1 MGNPGLRENPGT
13 AIRGETEKKSF
24 YDHRGVM
31 IEVVFL
37 GVGEA
42 FDEALPNTSILIRF
56 DAGNSPVT
64 VLLDCGFTAPPRF
77 WKEEP
82 EPDSLDAIWISHFH
96 GDHALG
102 VPQLLIRAWEEGRGK
117 PLLILGQKGIS
128 AFTRQALDLAYPGFY
143 EKLAFPITF
152 AEIEPGREFDLLG
165 LTLRTAET
173 GHSQRNLALRID
185 AGGKPIYYSGDGKPT
200 PESVLL
206 AQGCHLIIHEAFH
219 KETELPTHGTATDS
233 VDMAKRSGASH
244 LALVHIQRKARAQVI
259 ENLERWRD
267 LAGSVQLMVP
277 EPGDRITL

>member
-1 MGNPGLRENPGT
+1 
-13 AIRGETEKKSF
+13 
-24 YDHRGVM
+24 M

-56 DAGNSPVT
+56 GAENPLVS
-64 VLLDCGFTAPPRF
+64 VLLDCGFTAPPRL
-77 WKEEP
+77 WNEAS
-82 EPDSLDAIWISHFH
+82 EPDSIDAIWISHFH

-102 VPQLLIRAWEEGRGK
+102 LPPLLIRAWEEGRSK

-152 AEIEPGREFDLLG
+152 EEIKPSGDVYRLG
-165 LTLRTAET
+165 LTFRTAET
-173 GHSQRNLALRID
+173 DHSQRNLALRID
-185 AGGKPIYYSGDGKPT
+185 AGGKAIYYSGDGKPT
-200 PESVLL
+200 PESMLL
-206 AQGCHLIIHEAFH
+206 ALDCHLIIHEAFH
-219 KETELPTHGTATDS
+219 METELPTHGSVTGS
-233 VDMAKRSGASH
+233 VDMAKQSGASN

-259 ENLERWRD
+259 ENLESLRG
-267 LAGSVQLMVP
+267 LAGSVQVMVP

>member
-1 MGNPGLRENPGT
+1 
-13 AIRGETEKKSF
+13 
-24 YDHRGVM
+24 M

-56 DAGNSPVT
+56 DAENSPVT
-64 VLLDCGFTAPPRF
+64 LLLDCGFTAAPRF

-102 VPQLLIRAWEEGRGK
+102 IPPLLVRAWEEGREK
-117 PLLILGQKGIS
+117 PLLILGQKGIN
-128 AFTRQALDLAYPGFY
+128 AFTRQAVDLAYPGFY
-143 EKLAFPITF
+143 EKLAFPIKFT
-152 AEIEPGREFDLLG
+152 EIEPGSDVELFG

-173 GHSQRNLALRID
+173 NHSQRNLTLRID
-185 AGGKPIYYSGDGKPT
+185 AGGKAIYYSGDGKPT
-200 PESVLL
+200 PESILL
-206 AQGCHLIIHEAFH
+206 ARGCHLIIHEAFH
-219 KETELPTHGTATDS
+219 METELPAHGSATGS

-259 ENLERWRD
+259 DNLKWLRD
-267 LAGSVQLMVP
+267 LAGSLQLMVP

>member
-1 MGNPGLRENPGT
+1 
-13 AIRGETEKKSF
+13 
-24 YDHRGVM
+24 M

-42 FDEALPNTSILIRF
+42 FDETLPNTSTLIRLS
-56 DAGNSPVT
+56 AENSPVS
-64 VLLDCGFTAPPRF
+64 VLLDCGFTAPPRL
-77 WKEEP
+77 WKETSK
-82 EPDSLDAIWISHFH
+82 PDSIDAIWISHFH

-102 VPQLLIRAWEEGRGK
+102 LPPLLVRAWEEGRSK

-152 AEIEPGREFDLLG
+152 AEIEPGGNVDRLG
-165 LTLRTAET
+165 LTFRTAET
-173 GHSQRNLALRID
+173 SHSQRNLALRID
-185 AGGKPIYYSGDGKPT
+185 AEGKSVYYSGDGKPT
-200 PESVLL
+200 LESTHL
-206 AQGCHLIIHEAFH
+206 AEGSYLIIHEAFH
-219 KETELPTHGTATDS
+219 METELPTHGTAEGS

-259 ENLERWRD
+259 DNLEWLRD

-277 EPGDRITL
+277 KPGDRITL

>member
-1 MGNPGLRENPGT
+1 
-13 AIRGETEKKSF
+13 
-24 YDHRGVM
+24 M

-42 FDEALPNTSILIRF
+42 FDEVLPNTSILIRF

-64 VLLDCGFTAPPRF
+64 VLLDCGFTAVPRF

-82 EPDSLDAIWISHFH
+82 EPESPDAIWISHFH

-102 VPQLLIRAWEEGRGK
+102 MPPLLVRAWEEGREK

-128 AFTRQALDLAYPGFY
+128 AFIRQAVDLAYPGFY
-143 EKLAFPITF
+143 EKLAFPIKF
-152 AEIEPGREFDLLG
+152 AEIEPGGHVERLG
-165 LTLRTAET
+165 LRFRTAET
-173 GHSQRNLALRID
+173 DHSQRNLALRID
-185 AGGKPIYYSGDGKPT
+185 AKGKSVYYSGDGKPT
-200 PESVLL
+200 PKSTLM

-219 KETELPTHGTATDS
+219 LETELPAHGTAAGS
-233 VDMAKRSGASH
+233 VDMARRSGASH

-259 ENLERWRD
+259 DNLKQLRD
-267 LAGSVQLMVP
+267 LAGSLQLMIP

>member
-1 MGNPGLRENPGT
+1 
-13 AIRGETEKKSF
+13 
-24 YDHRGVM
+24 M

-56 DAGNSPVT
+56 YPGNSQVT

-82 EPDSLDAIWISHFH
+82 EPDSLDAIWISHLH

-102 VPQLLIRAWEEGRGK
+102 LPPLLVRAWEEGRRK
-117 PLLILGQKGIS
+117 PLLILGQKGIGS
-128 AFTRQALDLAYPGFY
+128 FTRQAVDLAYPGFY
-143 EKLAFPITF
+143 EKLAFPIRF
-152 AEIEPGREFDLLG
+152 AEIEPGGNVELLG
-165 LTLRTAET
+165 LTFSTAET
-173 GHSQRNLALRID
+173 SHSQRNLALRID
-185 AGGKPIYYSGDGKPT
+185 AEAQSIYYSGDGKPT
-200 PESVLL
+200 PESTLL

-219 KETELPTHGTATDS
+219 METELPAHGTVTGS
-233 VDMAKRSGASH
+233 VDMAKRSGTSN

-259 ENLERWRD
+259 ENLERLRD
-267 LAGSVQLMVP
+267 LAGSVRLMVP

>member
-1 MGNPGLRENPGT
+1 
-13 AIRGETEKKSF
+13 
-24 YDHRGVM
+24 M

-56 DAGNSPVT
+56 DSWNSPVT
-64 VLLDCGFTAPPRF
+64 VLLDCGFTATPRF

-82 EPDSLDAIWISHFH
+82 EPDSPDAIWISHFH

-102 VPQLLIRAWEEGRGK
+102 LPPLLVRAWEEGRRK
-117 PLLILGQKGIS
+117 ALIILGQEGIS
-128 AFTRQALDLAYPGFY
+128 AFTRHAVDLAYPGFY
-143 EKLAFPITF
+143 EKLAFPIKF
-152 AEIEPGREFDLLG
+152 VEVEPDSNVELLG
-165 LTLRTAET
+165 FTFRTVET
-173 GHSQRNLALRID
+173 GHSQRNLALRTD
-185 AGGKPIYYSGDGKPT
+185 AEAQSIYYSGDGKPT
-200 PESVLL
+200 PESTLL

-219 KETELPTHGTATDS
+219 MEIELPAHGTVTGS
-233 VDMAKRSGASH
+233 IDMAKRSGASH

-259 ENLERWRD
+259 ENLERLRK

>member
-1 MGNPGLRENPGT
+1 LLT
-13 AIRGETEKKSF
+13 ALDLLQDGAL
-24 YDHRGVM
+24 M

-64 VLLDCGFTAPPRF
+64 LLLDCGFTATPRF
-77 WKEEP
+77 WKEVP

-102 VPQLLIRAWEEGRGK
+102 LPPLLIRAWEEGRSK

-143 EKLAFPITF
+143 EKLAFPIKF
-152 AEIEPGREFDLLG
+152 VEVEPGSHVELFG
-165 LTLRTAET
+165 LTFRTVET

-185 AGGKPIYYSGDGKPT
+185 AEGKSVYYSGDGKPT
-200 PESVLL
+200 PESMLL
-206 AQGCHLIIHEAFH
+206 AQGSHLIIHEAFH
-219 KETELPTHGTATDS
+219 METELAGHGTVTGS
-233 VDMAKRSGASH
+233 VDMARRCGASH

-259 ENLERWRD
+259 DNLERLRD

>member
-1 MGNPGLRENPGT
+1 
-13 AIRGETEKKSF
+13 
-24 YDHRGVM
+24 M

-42 FDEALPNTSILIRF
+42 FDETLPNTSILIRF
-56 DAGNSPVT
+56 GAENSPVT
-64 VLLDCGFTAPPRF
+64 LLLDCGFTAPPRL
-77 WKEEP
+77 WKEAL
-82 EPDSLDAIWISHFH
+82 EPDSVDAIWISHFH

-102 VPQLLIRAWEEGRGK
+102 LPPLLIRAWEEGRSK

-152 AEIEPGREFDLLG
+152 AEIEPGGNVDRLG
-165 LTLRTAET
+165 LTFRTAET

-185 AGGKPIYYSGDGKPT
+185 AKGKSIYYSGDGKPT
-200 PESVLL
+200 PESMLL

-219 KETELPTHGTATDS
+219 METELPTHGTVMGS
-233 VDMAKRSGASH
+233 VDTAKRSGAAH
-244 LALVHIQRKARAQVI
+244 LALVHIQRKARTQVI
-259 ENLERWRD
+259 ENLERLRD
-267 LAGSVQLMVP
+267 LAGSVQVMVP